1 MNLQTVAPRGIDVL
15 RGLSFTEAATTAPA
29 SDTFA
34 QLLERRNA
42 ETRNASRENP
52 SAPRPANEQPPS
64 TTNATPEKRTDTPE
78 PPAPT
83 QPARDPVEPSTPTAN
98 GDATATAPAAV
109 SETAQSQA
117 VSSNHDTNEEKTTP
131 LEGTLPPSD
140 PGLLPGAVIL
150 LSTPAASGGP
160 SASEPKTDVLVPSA
174 ASAEIAVSPAVSVAT
189 SKSAGSTAS
198 AASASLEA
206 AAKHFRSIVLED
218 PSRSPAS
225 PTEDPERPLAPA
237 TPQPLQT
244 AIERLLRDAN
254 ESSVSVTP
262 LPEHAQR
269 SPRASRQG
277 LPLPEGV
284 VPPFDRGPKSDMTQA
299 TPITLQPD
307 PLNTSEGVEKGTI
320 PSGHPAEG
328 SAASRHPA
336 LSSFSPAPSSSPA
349 AETRTL
355 SVHTPPAEVE
365 RWASET
371 TQRLVWLAGRGETK
385 AELQLTPPSLGK
397 LEISL
402 IVNNDQL
409 TAHFVA
415 ASQATRDALEH
426 ALPHLREQLAQ
437 AGMSLGQTSVST
449 GDSSDQQDQNGSAS
463 TPATN
468 EGRSQA
474 SPARE
479 EDVGRLLQRGL
490 IDHYA

>member
-1 MNLQTVAPRGIDVL
+1 MNLQTVAPQGIDVL
-15 RGLSFTEAATTAPA
+15 RGSNFTEAAKAAPTG
-29 SDTFA
+29 DTFA

-42 ETRNASRENP
+42 ETRNASRENS

-78 PPAPT
+78 PPAPA
-83 QPARDPVEPSTPTAN
+83 QPAPDPVAPPAPTAN
-98 GDATATAPAAV
+98 GDATATAPAVV

-131 LEGTLPPSD
+131 LEDTLSPSD

-150 LSTPAASGGP
+150 LSAPAASGGP

-174 ASAEIAVSPAVSVAT
+174 ASAEIAVSPAVSAAT
-189 SKSAGSTAS
+189 SKSAEST
-198 AASASLEA
+198 ASASLEA

-225 PTEDPERPLAPA
+225 PTENPERPLAPA
-237 TPQPLQT
+237 APQPLQT

-284 VPPFDRGPKSDMTQA
+284 VPPFDRGPKSDTTQA

-320 PSGHPAEG
+320 PSGHPSEG

-355 SVHTPPAEVE
+355 SVHTPPTEVE

-449 GDSSDQQDQNGSAS
+449 GDSSDQQNQNGSAS
-463 TPATN
+463 TSATN

>member
-1 MNLQTVAPRGIDVL
+1 MNLQTVAPQGIDVL
-15 RGLSFTEAATTAPA
+15 RGSSFTEAAKAAPTG
-29 SDTFA
+29 DTFA

-78 PPAPT
+78 PPAPA
-83 QPARDPVEPSTPTAN
+83 QPARDPVAPPAPTAN
-98 GDATATAPAAV
+98 GDATATAPAVV
-109 SETAQSQA
+109 SETAQPPA
-117 VSSNHDTNEEKTTP
+117 VSDTNEEKTTP
-131 LEGTLPPSD
+131 LDDTLPPSD

-150 LSTPAASGGP
+150 LSAPAASGGP
-160 SASEPKTDVLVPSA
+160 SASEPKTDVLVPSG
-174 ASAEIAVSPAVSVAT
+174 ASAEIAVSPAVSAAT
-189 SKSAGSTAS
+189 SKSAEST
-198 AASASLEA
+198 ASASLEA

-336 LSSFSPAPSSSPA
+336 LSSFSPAPASSPA

-355 SVHTPPAEVE
+355 SVHTPPTEVE

>member
-1 MNLQTVAPRGIDVL
+1 MNLQTVAPQGIDVL
-15 RGLSFTEAATTAPA
+15 RGSSFTEAAKAAPTG
-29 SDTFA
+29 DTFA

-64 TTNATPEKRTDTPE
+64 TTNATPEKRTDPVA
-78 PPAPT
+78 PPA
-83 QPARDPVEPSTPTAN
+83 PTAN
-98 GDATATAPAAV
+98 GDATANAPTAA

-117 VSSNHDTNEEKTTP
+117 VPSNHDTNEEKTTP
-131 LEGTLPPSD
+131 LEDTLPPSD

-160 SASEPKTDVLVPSA
+160 SAAEPKTDVLVPSA
-174 ASAEIAVSPAVSVAT
+174 ASAEIAVSPAVS
-189 SKSAGSTAS
+189 SAS

-218 PSRSPAS
+218 P
-225 PTEDPERPLAPA
+225 ERPLAPA
-237 TPQPLQT
+237 TSQPLQT

-254 ESSVSVTP
+254 ESSASVTP

-307 PLNTSEGVEKGTI
+307 PLNTSEGAERGTI

-355 SVHTPPAEVE
+355 SVHTPPTEVE

>member
-1 MNLQTVAPRGIDVL
+1 MNLQTVAPQGIDVL
-15 RGLSFTEAATTAPA
+15 RGSSFTEAAKAAPTG
-29 SDTFA
+29 DTFA

-42 ETRNASRENP
+42 ETRNASREN
-52 SAPRPANEQPPS
+52 SAAPRPANEQPPS

-78 PPAPT
+78 PPAPA
-83 QPARDPVEPSTPTAN
+83 QPARDPVAPPAPTAN

-117 VSSNHDTNEEKTTP
+117 VSSNHDTNEGKTTP
-131 LEGTLPPSD
+131 LEDTLSPSD

-150 LSTPAASGGP
+150 LSAPAASGGP
-160 SASEPKTDVLVPSA
+160 TASESKTDVLVPSA
-174 ASAEIAVSPAVSVAT
+174 ASAEIAVSPAVSAA
-189 SKSAGSTAS
+189 SAAS

-206 AAKHFRSIVLED
+206 ATKHFRSIVLED
-218 PSRSPAS
+218 PSRSPSS
-225 PTEDPERPLAPA
+225 PTEDPEQPLAPA
-237 TPQPLQT
+237 TSQPLQT

-320 PSGHPAEG
+320 SSGHPAEG

-355 SVHTPPAEVE
+355 SVHTPPTEVE

-449 GDSSDQQDQNGSAS
+449 GDSSDQQDQNGFAS
-463 TPATN
+463 TSATN